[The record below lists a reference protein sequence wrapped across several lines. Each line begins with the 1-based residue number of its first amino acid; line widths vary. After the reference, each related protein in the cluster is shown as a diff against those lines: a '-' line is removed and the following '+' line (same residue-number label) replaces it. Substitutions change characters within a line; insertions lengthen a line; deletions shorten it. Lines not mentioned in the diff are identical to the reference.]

1 MRSFLLFVIFIATSV
16 EAFSQDTVVFDGYVI
31 QFVDWGTGRSL
42 KKHNRK
48 ELRNKKNFIIDY
60 EVRTFF
66 IDKRQFPQNEGALKN
81 ICIEELMQSDTSYI
95 LFRPGS
101 VMDQIYNYCLKRHDH
116 FTTPVKS
123 LPLVNLRKTRN
134 HLSSKRMMYSVYR
147 AKGEFLTFDIDECTS
162 RLLEKQLYDRTHVKT
177 IAIPILYQIT
187 ESL

>member
-1 MRSFLLFVIFIATSV
+1 MRSLLLSVIFFTTGV
-16 EAFSQDTVVFDGYVI
+16 EAFSQDTIAFDGYVI

-48 ELRNKKNFIIDY
+48 EHRNKNNFIIDY

-66 IDKRQFPQNEGALKN
+66 LDKRQFSQNEGALKN
-81 ICIEELMQSDTSYI
+81 INIEELMQSDTSYV
-95 LFRPGS
+95 LYRPGP
-101 VMDQIYNYCLKRHDH
+101 VMDQIYNYCLSRHDNL
-116 FTTPVKS
+116 TTPVQS

-134 HLSSKRMMYSVYR
+134 HLFSKRMMYSVYR

-162 RLLEKQLYDRTHVKT
+162 SLLEKQLHERTHVKT
-177 IAIPILYQIT
+177 IAIPIVYQIT